1 MCRQLHWLIMRTYKK
16 TLKDMLNLYAFISLL
31 LFLSLSF
38 SALVCCPYKK
48 PICHM
53 WLKIEPP
60 STHISYIYDFTVPFI
75 FTHVRTHLDF
85 CFMGDAPFSI
95 DSKKFEL
102 LVEQHFLFIVF
113 IW

>member
-31 LFLSLSF
+31 LSLSLSLPL
-38 SALVCCPYKK
+38 SVVRTKSPYV
-48 PICHM
+48 IYM
-53 WLKIEPP
+53 WLTIEPP
-60 STHISYIYDFTVPFI
+60 STHISYIYDFTIPFI
-75 FTHVRTHLDF
+75 FTRVQAHLDL

-95 DSKKFEL
+95 DSKKFGL
-102 LVEQHFLFIVF
+102 LVAQHFRFIVF